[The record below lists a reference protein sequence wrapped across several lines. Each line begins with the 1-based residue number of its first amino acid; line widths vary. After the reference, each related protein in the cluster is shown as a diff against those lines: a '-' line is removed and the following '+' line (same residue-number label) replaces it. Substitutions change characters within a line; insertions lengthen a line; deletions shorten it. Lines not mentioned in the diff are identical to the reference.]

1 MKVSVLINS
10 LNQGQ
15 YIEKAI
21 KSVLTQ
27 DYPRELYEIVVVDAC
42 SSDNT
47 EQILKKYRPEL
58 KVIYQRGKR
67 GLATGCNIGI
77 RECKGEFI
85 VRLDA
90 DDEFCQ
96 HILLVESM
104 FLAENPELDFVYPDY
119 YVNINSITER
129 FSLPPFDIDEIY
141 KRGDFLGGGTMYRKN
156 AFDKYGYYDET
167 IDTLENYELIL
178 RFIKNSASG
187 YHIKMP
193 LFIYNLHED
202 SMSHNI
208 AGILEDGKKLEVKYG
223 IKYGMGKYYPR
234 NVDN

>member
-21 KSVLTQ
+21 KSVLAQ
-27 DYPRELYEIVVVDAC
+27 DYPKNSYELVVVDAG

-47 EQILKKYRPEL
+47 PQVLEKYGSGLRL
-58 KVIYQRGKR
+58 IYQRGKP

-77 RECKGEFI
+77 RECRGEYI

-104 FLAENPELDFVYPDY
+104 YLDENSDFGFVYPDY
-119 YVNINSITER
+119 YVKKNGVTKR
-129 FSLPPFDIDEIY
+129 FSLPDFDTGEIAQ
-141 KRGDFLGGGTMYRKN
+141 RGDFLGGGTMYRKRI
-156 AFDKYGYYDET
+156 FEKYGYYDESFST
-167 IDTLENYELIL
+167 IENYEFIL
-178 RFIKNSASG
+178 RLIKNNVRG
-187 YHIKMP
+187 YHIKLP
-193 LFIYNLHED
+193 LFTYNLHED
-202 SMSHNI
+202 SMGHNI
-208 AGILEDGKKLEVKYG
+208 ATVLEDGRKLEAKYG
-223 IKYGMGKYYPR
+223 IKYVMGKYYPR
-234 NVDN
+234 NVQT